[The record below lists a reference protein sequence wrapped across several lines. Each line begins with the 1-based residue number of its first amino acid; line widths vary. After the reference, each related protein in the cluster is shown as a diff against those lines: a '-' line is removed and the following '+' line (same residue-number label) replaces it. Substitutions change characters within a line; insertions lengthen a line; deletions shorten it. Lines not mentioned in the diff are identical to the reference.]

1 MADSNIILAVDDMP
15 ENLTAIRSILQ
26 DYFELRL
33 ARSAKMALAL
43 LENTS
48 VNLILLDIEMPGMSG
63 FQFLEKMYQDHPEN
77 KKLPVIFVTSHADS
91 DIITQALNAGARDYI
106 VKPIKPEV
114 LLKKIDAIIGL
125 PMRKT
130 GLAPVET
137 KFQEL
142 REAAGSGDSA
152 RCETLLKELGELA
165 ANSPGD
171 TRKRLSDIKL
181 LVTNFDFE
189 KAVKRIDEAISLI

>member
-1 MADSNIILAVDDMP
+1 MADSKTILAVDDMP
-15 ENLTAIRSILQ
+15 ENLTAIRTILQ
-26 DYFELRL
+26 DYFDLRL

-43 LENTS
+43 LENTK
-48 VNLILLDIEMPGMSG
+48 VDLILLDIEMPSMSG
-63 FQFLEKMYQDHPEN
+63 FQFLEKMFQDHPEN

-106 VKPIKPEV
+106 VKPIKAEV

-125 PMRKT
+125 PIKKT
-130 GLAPVET
+130 GPVPLEV

-152 RCETLLKELGELA
+152 RCEILLKELGDKSAFSLE
-165 ANSPGD
+165 G
-171 TRKRLSDIKL
+171 TRKRLTDIKIL
-181 LVTNFDFE
+181 IGNFDFE
-189 KAVKRIDEAISLI
+189 KAIKKIDETAALI